1 LLSKEGKNYCD
12 AVLNELEKNTIY
24 IHRMQLWLAIALP
37 AYADL
42 EWQCSMTELAIEQN
56 PTHGFTAPSEGGEV
70 QAGNPLP
77 IGGAHQYGDGVNF
90 VLFSRHATRIRLEFY
105 RNASDS
111 SPSKIIDLDPA
122 RHRTGDVWH
131 VWVRGIPSGQ
141 LYGYRIEGPY
151 QPEEGHRFNP
161 HKLLL
166 DPFARALACVE
177 DWDFSAARGY
187 DSSSSLTDLSIS
199 TVDNAGTTPKCI
211 FTNDHFDWEMD
222 SPPKHSAS
230 DTVIYETHVRGLTIH
245 PSSGVAHP
253 GTFTGLT
260 EKIPYLQ
267 DLGVTAIE
275 LMPVLEFN
283 ENESIRLNPVTGEKL
298 KNYWGYNPVAYF
310 APKES
315 YSIDG
320 SHRRQTVEFR
330 EMVKAFHRAGIE
342 VILDI
347 VLNHTAEGNET
358 GPTISLRGI
367 ENSIFYMLQENG
379 RRYYKD
385 FTGVGNTLNAN
396 HPIVRQ
402 FVMLVL
408 RHWVM
413 HMHVDGFRFDLAS
426 VLGRDEHGNILR
438 NAPLLEEIAEDP
450 ILRDVKLIAEA
461 WDAGGAYQVGSFS
474 TQRWTEWNGR
484 FRDDVRRFWI
494 GDAGMMGSFASRI
507 CGSSDLYQ
515 ASGKGPAS
523 SLNFVTSHDG
533 FTLNDLVSYK
543 QKHNDENG
551 EYGRDGIDANYS
563 DNCGAEGP
571 SDDAVVE
578 GMRNRLI
585 KTFLLTLFISRG
597 VPMLLGGDEF
607 RRTQRGNNNAYCQ
620 DNAVSWFDW
629 SLVEK
634 HKEIRRFTRG
644 MIAFRRTHSVLR
656 REVFYTDADIKWF
669 APNGATPDWMD
680 QRQKS
685 FACLILGN
693 GEPDLLLMFNADT
706 RSVDF
711 SIPALP
717 ASKIWRLAVDTSRT
731 APDDLYETGNE
742 PSMQGQ
748 ISFRVEPRSSAIL
761 LTDG

>member
-1 LLSKEGKNYCD
+1 MAEVSIKQNESDTLEAPFEEG
-12 AVLNELEKNTIY
+12 EL
-24 IHRMQLWLAIALP
+24 R
-37 AYADL
+37 
-42 EWQCSMTELAIEQN
+42 
-56 PTHGFTAPSEGGEV
+56 
-70 QAGNPLP
+70 AGDPLP
-77 IGGAHQYGDGVNF
+77 WGAHQRGDGVNF
-90 VLFSRHATRIRLEFY
+90 AVFSRHATRIRLELY
-105 RNASDS
+105 QNPDDR
-111 SPSKIIDLDPA
+111 SPAKIIDLDPVH
-122 RHRTGDVWH
+122 HRTGDVWH

-151 QPEEGHRFNP
+151 LPQEGHRFNP

-166 DPFARALACVE
+166 DPFARAIAGVE
-177 DWDFSAARGY
+177 NWDFTAARGY
-187 DSSSSLTDLSIS
+187 DSSSSQKDLSIS
-199 TVDNAGTTPKCI
+199 TMDDAGTTPKCI
-211 FTNDHFDWEMD
+211 VTQDHFDWEMD
-222 SPPKHSAS
+222 SLPKQPAS
-230 DTVIYETHVRGLTIH
+230 DMVIYETHVRGFTIH

-253 GTFTGLT
+253 GTFRSLT
-260 EKIPYLQ
+260 EKIPYLK

-275 LMPVLEFN
+275 LMPVTEFN
-283 ENESIRLNPVTGEKL
+283 ENESIGVNPITGKKL
-298 KNYWGYNPVAYF
+298 KNYWGYNPAAFF
-310 APKES
+310 APKQS
-315 YSIDG
+315 YSLG
-320 SHRRQTVEFR
+320 GARRRQTLEFR

-347 VLNHTAEGNET
+347 VLNHTAEGNEL

-396 HPIVRQ
+396 HPIVSQ
-402 FVMLVL
+402 FVMSVL

-438 NAPLLEEIAEDP
+438 NAPLLESIAEDP

-474 TQRWTEWNGR
+474 TRRWTEWNGR

-494 GDAGMMGSFASRI
+494 GDAGMMGLFANRI
-507 CGSSDLYQ
+507 GGSSDLYQ
-515 ASGKGPAS
+515 RSGKGPAS

-551 EYGRDGIDANYS
+551 DSNRDGTDANYS
-563 DNCGAEGP
+563 DNCGVEGP
-571 SDDAVVE
+571 SDDPAVE
-578 GMRNRLI
+578 NMRIRLI
-585 KTFLLTLFISRG
+585 KAFLLTLFISRG

-620 DNAVSWFDW
+620 DNEVSWFDW
-629 SLVEK
+629 RLVEK

-644 MIAFRRTHSVLR
+644 MIAFRRAHSALR

-669 APNGATPDWMD
+669 ATNGAAPDWKD
-680 QRQKS
+680 QGQRS
-685 FACLILGN
+685 FACLILGRK
-693 GEPDLLLMFNADT
+693 EPDLFLMFNADT
-706 RSVDF
+706 KSVDF

-717 ASKIWRLAVDTSRT
+717 GKIWRLAVDTSRT
-731 APDDLYETGNE
+731 APDDLYEAGKE
-742 PSMQGQ
+742 PSMQDQ
-748 ISFRVEPRSSAIL
+748 INFRVEPRSGAIL
-761 LTDG
+761 LTDNGEVPRES

>member
-1 LLSKEGKNYCD
+1 MAEAAIKHDESD
-12 AVLNELEKNTIY
+12 TLE
-24 IHRMQLWLAIALP
+24 
-37 AYADL
+37 
-42 EWQCSMTELAIEQN
+42 
-56 PTHGFTAPSEGGEV
+56 APFEVGEV
-70 QAGNPLP
+70 RAGNPLP

-90 VLFSRHATRIRLEFY
+90 VLFSRHATRVRLELY
-105 RNASDS
+105 QNADDS
-111 SPSKIIDLDPA
+111 SPTKIIDLDPA

-131 VWVRGIPSGQ
+131 VWLRGIPAGQ
-141 LYGYRIEGPY
+141 LYGYRMEGPY
-151 QPEEGHRFNP
+151 QPEQGHRFNP

-166 DPFARALACVE
+166 DPFARALASVE

-187 DSSSSLTDLSIS
+187 DSSSTLSDLSFS
-199 TVDNAGTTPKCI
+199 TVDDAGTTPKCI

-222 SPPKHSAS
+222 APPKHSAS
-230 DTVIYETHVRGLTIH
+230 DTVIYETHVRGFTIH
-245 PSSGVAHP
+245 PSSGAAHP
-253 GTFTGLT
+253 GTFIGLT

-275 LMPVLEFN
+275 LMPVVEFN
-283 ENESIRLNPVTGEKL
+283 ENESNRLNPITREKL
-298 KNYWGYNPVAYF
+298 RNYWGYNPVAFF
-310 APKES
+310 APKQS
-315 YSIDG
+315 YG
-320 SHRRQTVEFR
+320 VVGPHRRQTLEFR

-347 VLNHTAEGNET
+347 VLNHTAEGDEL

-385 FTGVGNTLNAN
+385 FTGAGNTLNAN
-396 HPIVRQ
+396 HPIVRE

-408 RHWVM
+408 RYWVM

-438 NAPLLEEIAEDP
+438 NAPLLESIAEDP
-450 ILRDVKLIAEA
+450 ILRDIKIIAEA

-494 GDAGMMGSFASRI
+494 GDAGMMGLFASRI

-515 ASGKGPAS
+515 GSGKGPGS

-543 QKHNDENG
+543 QKHNNENG
-551 EYGRDGIDANYS
+551 EFSRDGTDANYS
-563 DNCGAEGP
+563 DNCGVEGP
-571 SDDAVVE
+571 SQDPGVE
-578 GMRNRLI
+578 SIRNRLI
-585 KTFLLTLFISRG
+585 KNFLLTLFISRG

-620 DNAVSWFDW
+620 DNEVSWFDW
-629 SLVEK
+629 SLLEK
-634 HKEIRRFTRG
+634 HKEIQRFSRG
-644 MIAFRRTHSVLR
+644 MIAFRRAHPLLR
-656 REVFYTDADIKWF
+656 RDVFYTDADVKWF
-669 APNGATPDWMD
+669 APNGATPDWTD
-680 QRQKS
+680 QRQKA
-685 FACLILGN
+685 FACLILGRT
-693 GEPDLLLMFNADT
+693 EPDLFLMFNADT

-711 SIPALP
+711 AIPALP
-717 ASKIWRLAVDTSRT
+717 GNRIWRLAVDTARS
-731 APDDLYETGNE
+731 APDDLYEAGKE

-748 ISFRVEPRSSAIL
+748 ISLRVEPRSSAIL
-761 LTDG
+761 LTDEGEVPSEN

>member
-1 LLSKEGKNYCD
+1 
-12 AVLNELEKNTIY
+12 
-24 IHRMQLWLAIALP
+24 
-37 AYADL
+37 
-42 EWQCSMTELAIEQN
+42 
-56 PTHGFTAPSEGGEV
+56 
-70 QAGNPLP
+70 
-77 IGGAHQYGDGVNF
+77 
-90 VLFSRHATRIRLEFY
+90 
-105 RNASDS
+105 
-111 SPSKIIDLDPA
+111 
-122 RHRTGDVWH
+122 
-131 VWVRGIPSGQ
+131 
-141 LYGYRIEGPY
+141 
-151 QPEEGHRFNP
+151 
-161 HKLLL
+161 
-166 DPFARALACVE
+166 
-177 DWDFSAARGY
+177 
-187 DSSSSLTDLSIS
+187 
-199 TVDNAGTTPKCI
+199 
-211 FTNDHFDWEMD
+211 
-222 SPPKHSAS
+222 
-230 DTVIYETHVRGLTIH
+230 
-245 PSSGVAHP
+245 VAHP

-267 DLGVTAIE
+267 GLGVTAIE
-275 LMPVLEFN
+275 LMPVVEFN
-283 ENESIRLNPVTGEKL
+283 ENELMRLNPITTEKL
-298 KNYWGYNPVAYF
+298 RNYWGYNPVALF
-310 APKES
+310 APKQS
-315 YSIDG
+315 YSIG
-320 SHRRQTVEFR
+320 GAPGQQTLEFR

-358 GPTISLRGI
+358 GPMICLRGI

-402 FVMLVL
+402 FVMSVL
-408 RHWVM
+408 RYWVI

-438 NAPLLEEIAEDP
+438 NAPLLDVIAEDP

-494 GDAGMMGSFASRI
+494 GDAGMMGLFASRI

-515 ASGKGPAS
+515 GSGKGPGS

-533 FTLNDLVSYK
+533 FTLNDLVSFK

-551 EYGRDGIDANYS
+551 EYSRDGTDANYS
-563 DNCGAEGP
+563 DNCGVEGS
-571 SDDAVVE
+571 SDDPVVE

-597 VPMLLGGDEF
+597 IPMLLGGDEF

-620 DNAVSWFDW
+620 DSEVSWFDW

-634 HKEIRRFTRG
+634 HKEIQRFTRG
-644 MIAFRRTHSVLR
+644 IIAFRQAHSALR

-669 APNGATPDWMD
+669 APNGAPPDWTD

-685 FACLILGN
+685 FACLILGQS
-693 GEPDLLLMFNADT
+693 EPDLFLMFNADS

-717 ASKIWRLAVDTSRT
+717 ESQIWRLAVDTARA
-731 APDDLYETGNE
+731 APDDLYEAGNE

>member
-1 LLSKEGKNYCD
+1 
-12 AVLNELEKNTIY
+12 
-24 IHRMQLWLAIALP
+24 
-37 AYADL
+37 
-42 EWQCSMTELAIEQN
+42 MTELAIEQN
-56 PTHGFTAPSEGGEV
+56 QTGSLSAPSEKGEV
-70 QAGNPLP
+70 QAGNPQP
-77 IGGAHQYGDGVNF
+77 WGGHQNGDGVNF
-90 VLFSRHATRIRLEFY
+90 VLFSRHATRVRLELYQNPDDPF
-105 RNASDS
+105 
-111 SPSKIIDLDPA
+111 PTKIIELDPVQ
-122 RHRTGDVWH
+122 HRTGDVWH
-131 VWVRGIPSGQ
+131 VWVRGVPPGQ

-161 HKLLL
+161 YKLLL
-166 DPFARALACVE
+166 DPFARAIAGVE

-187 DSSSSLTDLSIS
+187 DSSGSLTDLSIS
-199 TVDNAGTTPKCI
+199 TIDNAGTTPKCI
-211 FTNDHFDWEMD
+211 FTHDDFDWEMD
-222 SPPKHSAS
+222 SPPKHPTS
-230 DTVIYETHVRGLTIH
+230 DMVIYETHVRGFTIH

-253 GTFTGLT
+253 GTFRSLT
-260 EKIPYLQ
+260 EKIPYLK

-275 LMPVLEFN
+275 LMPVIEFN
-283 ENESIRLNPVTGEKL
+283 ENELMRLNPITTEKL
-298 KNYWGYNPVAYF
+298 RNYWGYNPVAFF
-310 APKES
+310 APKQS
-315 YSIDG
+315 YSIG
-320 SHRRQTVEFR
+320 GAPGQQTLEFR

-358 GPTISLRGI
+358 GPTICLRGV

-379 RRYYKD
+379 QRYYKD

-402 FVMLVL
+402 FVMRVL
-408 RHWVM
+408 RYWVI
-413 HMHVDGFRFDLAS
+413 HMRVDGFRFDLAS

-438 NAPLLEEIAEDP
+438 NAPLLDVIAEDP

-494 GDAGMMGSFASRI
+494 GDAGMMGLFASRI

-515 ASGKGPAS
+515 GSGKGPGS

-533 FTLNDLVSYK
+533 FTLNDLVSFR

-551 EYGRDGIDANYS
+551 EYNRDGTDANYS
-563 DNCGAEGP
+563 DNCGVEGP
-571 SDDAVVE
+571 SDDPVVE

-620 DNAVSWFDW
+620 DNEVSWFDW

-634 HKEIRRFTRG
+634 HKEIQRFTRG
-644 MIAFRRTHSVLR
+644 MIAFRRAHSAVR
-656 REVFYTDADIKWF
+656 REVFYTDADIKWL
-669 APNGATPDWMD
+669 APNGATPDWTD

-685 FACLILGN
+685 FACLILGQS
-693 GEPDLLLMFNADT
+693 EPDLFLMFNADS

-717 ASKIWRLAVDTSRT
+717 GSKIWRLAVDTART
-731 APDDLYETGNE
+731 APDDLYEAGKE
-742 PSMQGQ
+742 PSLQGQ

>member
-1 LLSKEGKNYCD
+1 
-12 AVLNELEKNTIY
+12 
-24 IHRMQLWLAIALP
+24 
-37 AYADL
+37 
-42 EWQCSMTELAIEQN
+42 MTELAIEQSQ
-56 PTHGFTAPSEGGEV
+56 TKSFAALSERGEV

-77 IGGAHQYGDGVNF
+77 WGAHQRGDGVNF
-90 VLFSRHATRIRLEFY
+90 ALFSRHATRVRLELY
-105 RNASDS
+105 QNADDS
-111 SPSKIIDLDPA
+111 TATRIIELDPV

-131 VWVRGIPSGQ
+131 VWVRSIPAGQ

-151 QPEEGHRFNP
+151 QPEQGHRFNP

-166 DPFARALACVE
+166 DPFARAIAGVK
-177 DWDFSAARGY
+177 DWDFLAARGY
-187 DSSSSLTDLSIS
+187 DSSSGQTDLSIS
-199 TVDNAGTTPKCI
+199 TVDDAGTTPKSI
-211 FTNDHFDWEMD
+211 FTNDDFDWEMD
-222 SPPKHSAS
+222 SPPKHPAS
-230 DTVIYETHVRGLTIH
+230 DMVIYETHVRGFTIH

-253 GTFTGLT
+253 GTFRALT
-260 EKIPYLQ
+260 EKISYLK

-275 LMPVLEFN
+275 LMPVIEFN
-283 ENESIRLNPVTGEKL
+283 ANELVRLNPITAEKL
-298 KNYWGYNPVAYF
+298 KNYWGYNPVAFF
-310 APKES
+310 APKQS
-315 YSIDG
+315 YGIG
-320 SHRRQTVEFR
+320 GAAGQQTLEFR
-330 EMVKAFHRAGIE
+330 EMVKAFHSAGIE

-358 GPTISLRGI
+358 GPTICLRGI
-367 ENSIFYMLQENG
+367 ENSIFYMLQEKG

-385 FTGVGNTLNAN
+385 FTGVGNTLHAN
-396 HPIVRQ
+396 HPIVRE
-402 FVMLVL
+402 FVMGVL
-408 RHWVM
+408 RYWVM

-426 VLGRDEHGNILR
+426 VLGRDGHGNILR
-438 NAPLLEEIAEDP
+438 NAPLLDVIAEDP
-450 ILRDVKLIAEA
+450 ILRDVKVIAEA

-474 TQRWTEWNGR
+474 TRRWGEWNGR

-494 GDAGMMGSFASRI
+494 GDAGMMGLFASRI

-515 ASGKGPAS
+515 GSGKGPGS

-551 EYGRDGIDANYS
+551 ESSRDGSDANYS
-563 DNCGAEGP
+563 DNCGVEGP
-571 SDDAVVE
+571 SDDPAVE
-578 GMRNRLI
+578 EMRNRLI

-597 VPMLLGGDEF
+597 IPMLLGGDEF

-620 DNAVSWFDW
+620 DNEVSWFDW
-629 SLVEK
+629 SLVER
-634 HKEIRRFTRG
+634 HKEIHRFTRG
-644 MIAFRRTHSVLR
+644 MIAFRRAHSALR
-656 REVFYTDADIKWF
+656 KEVFYTDADIKWF

-685 FACLILGN
+685 FACLILEQS
-693 GEPDLLLMFNADT
+693 EPDLFLMFNADS

-717 ASKIWRLAVDTSRT
+717 GSQIWRLAVDTARA
-731 APDDLYETGNE
+731 APDDLYEVGNE